1 MARGSHFAQPVP
13 EDVAV
18 AEELARR
25 FGQPQWRFT
34 NSGTESTLD
43 AVRLARGFTGRERLV
58 KIEAS
63 YHGHHDSLLVS
74 VEPARDLMGPVEQ
87 PNSVPY
93 CEGIPGASV
102 DLVTVVPFNDLDA
115 LERAFAAHDDIA
127 AVVVEP
133 VMMNIGI
140 VLPDDGYLAGV
151 RDVAHRHGAL
161 LIFDEVK
168 TGVTIAPGGASER
181 FGVTPDLVCLA
192 KAIGGGLPCG
202 AIGGREDVMAT
213 ITDGRVAQMGTFNG
227 NPLTTAAS
235 RATLL
240 EVLTPA
246 AYAHFDALA
255 EELQGGLDAVIA
267 EHDLPFH
274 ALTLAA
280 RGCVTYRKEKVRNY
294 RDYLDIDKAVPYLS
308 WLYQSNRGV
317 LMAPGAEENW
327 TLSVQHSEED
337 VRRYVDNFAVFARD
351 LVAAPDQAP
360 DAAHI
365 VLMGMM
371 GAGKTTVGRAL
382 AARLGVAY
390 ADNDAALA
398 RAHRRGRRVVSR
410 STTASTRCT
419 ASSTTSSLDALPADD
434 GAVVGAPGSI
444 ALDPDGARPCSRA
457 SASCGCARLADT
469 LAARIPHDP
478 VRPLLGSDPEPRSRR

>member
-1 MARGSHFAQPVP
+1 MPTDTRTAGIDSGRVAELTQREERDFLARRQRSRELWEEATKSMPRGVPSSFQDTPPQPVFIDRGQGSHVWDVDGNEYIDFHNGFGVMVVGHAHPAVVSAVNDRMARGSHFAQPVA

-18 AEELARR
+18 AQELSRR
-25 FGQPQWRFT
+25 FSQPQWRFT

-93 CEGIPGASV
+93 CEGIPAASV
-102 DLVTVVPFNDLDA
+102 DLVTVVPFNDLAA
-115 LERAFAAHDDIA
+115 LDRAFAAHDDIA

-140 VLPDDGYLAGV
+140 VLPDHGYLAGV
-151 RDVAHRHGAL
+151 RDIAHRHGAL
-161 LIFDEVK
+161 VIFDEVK

-213 ITDGRVAQMGTFNG
+213 ISDGRVAQMGTFNG

-327 TLSVQHSEED
+327 TLSVQHSAAD
-337 VRRYVDNFAVFARD
+337 VRRYVDNFREFARD
-351 LVAAPDQAP
+351 LT
-360 DAAHI
+360 
-365 VLMGMM
+365 
-371 GAGKTTVGRAL
+371 GA
-382 AARLGVAY
+382 
-390 ADNDAALA
+390 
-398 RAHRRGRRVVSR
+398 
-410 STTASTRCT
+410 
-419 ASSTTSSLDALPADD
+419 
-434 GAVVGAPGSI
+434 
-444 ALDPDGARPCSRA
+444 
-457 SASCGCARLADT
+457 
-469 LAARIPHDP
+469 
-478 VRPLLGSDPEPRSRR
+478 